1 MAMNL
6 WEQWTGRLLCAR
18 GYHDL
23 HAITAVVSGSGLRYA
38 APTNGY
44 IIIRKVCVRPGCRH
58 QEDVSE
64 ICAIILQKP
73 KVVNA

>member
-1 MAMNL
+1 MNY
-6 WEQWTGRLLCAR
+6 WTELSGKLLCRR

-23 HAITAVVSGSGLRYA
+23 HAITAVVSGSSLRYA

-44 IIIRKVCVRPGCRH
+44 IIIRKVCVRTGCRH

-73 KVVNA
+73 KVVNV